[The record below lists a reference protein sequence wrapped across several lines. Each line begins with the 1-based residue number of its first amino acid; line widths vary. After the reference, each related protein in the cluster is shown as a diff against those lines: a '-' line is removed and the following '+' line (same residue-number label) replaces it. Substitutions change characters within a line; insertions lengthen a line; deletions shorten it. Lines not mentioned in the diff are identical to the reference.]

1 MTFGLTR
8 DGGFSLR
15 DRAAKIAAV
24 LLEISISE
32 LNELQTAQ
40 QQNLPTLSQAQ
51 GREAASAEGTFLKL
65 EQLSLT
71 FNLLMTVVW

>member
-1 MTFGLTR
+1 LGFLQNCHSFGRFKVSVTFGLAR

-15 DRAAKIAAV
+15 DRAAKIAAG

-51 GREAASAEGTFLKL
+51 GREAASAKGT
-65 EQLSLT
+65 S
-71 FNLLMTVVW
+71 

>member
-1 MTFGLTR
+1 LGFLQNCHSFGRFKVSVTFGLAR

-40 QQNLPTLSQAQ
+40 Q
-51 GREAASAEGTFLKL
+51 
-65 EQLSLT
+65 
-71 FNLLMTVVW
+71 

>member
-1 MTFGLTR
+1 MG
-8 DGGFSLR
+8 
-15 DRAAKIAAV
+15 RAAKIAAV

-51 GREAASAEGTFLKL
+51 GREAASAEGTSL
-65 EQLSLT
+65 EMYPYFGITKILLLFSVILLSINHYYQT
-71 FNLLMTVVW
+71 SV